1 MVKKV
6 ERWEASDGQ
15 IFEDQGTCER
25 WERVVALKRTLKP
38 LLEGLQH
45 KIHSG
50 ELSRVLDH
58 LAIVMVSEGLD
69 VVKRSE
75 NSNQ

>member
-25 WERVVALKRTLKP
+25 WERVAALKRTLKP
-38 LLEGLQH
+38 LLDGLQH

-75 NSNQ
+75 DSNQ